1 MANQQ
6 TETHD
11 KFAAKPDSIPFTL
24 PQLRSMPATL
34 SDHHTD
40 GPMKVLEYEFI

>member
-6 TETHD
+6 SETHD

-24 PQLRSMPATL
+24 PQLSSMPATL
-34 SDHHTD
+34 SDHHTN
-40 GPMKVLEYEFI
+40 GPMKVKYI